1 MNNIDPDILFA
12 LKTVAA
18 DGESARVLQARKRH
32 DEQAQRRFETEMEL
46 LTDEVEQMVP
56 RTHPLFNLVLILAVS
71 RKLERKQQEP
81 EFHSF
86 LDENFP
92 QGW

>member
-1 MNNIDPDILFA
+1 MNNIDPDILYA

-18 DGESARVLQARKRH
+18 DGESQRVVKVKAKHEKQV
-32 DEQAQRRFETEMEL
+32 EQQFETQMEL
-46 LTDEVEQMVP
+46 LSDEVERVVP
-56 RTHPLFNLVLILAVS
+56 RNHPLFDLVLILAVT
-71 RKLERKQQEP
+71 RKIERRQQEP

-86 LDENFP
+86 LEDSFP